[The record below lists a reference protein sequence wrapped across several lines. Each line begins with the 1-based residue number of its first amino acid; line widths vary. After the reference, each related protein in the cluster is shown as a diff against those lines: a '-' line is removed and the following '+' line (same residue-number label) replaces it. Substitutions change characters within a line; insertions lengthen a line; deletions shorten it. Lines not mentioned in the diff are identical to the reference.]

1 MVGTGAP
8 ASEAPGGPSLRAP
21 PLSWRLSSHLLH
33 PERRG
38 SMGHGRQAKGASWQ
52 AKQHPEAH
60 RWRGEG
66 HPLPVV
72 TALTR
77 RGAAGLQVHGQAR
90 LPLAEKLTLQGEV
103 ARPSESQPARCSPDG
118 GFPWPGDTAHCGTE
132 PGGRTAPRAPLR
144 PGPWRGAR
152 QAHTF
157 HSDEPAPGL
166 PRGEPVL
173 ACGGSWEPVPVGRR
187 SPKPPLGIWSWGS
200 PCRAQLDPR
209 PEDRPP
215 GVGRSGPQELHTL
228 PPFGAGGMRTPLC
241 SAGPPVSRDRCPG
254 KALGSSSSHDCHRP
268 LAGHS

>member
-1 MVGTGAP
+1 M
-8 ASEAPGGPSLRAP
+8 RAP

-72 TALTR
+72 TALTP

-132 PGGRTAPRAPLR
+132 PGGRTAPRDPSARAPGGERVKRTHSTVMSPHLGSPEESLSLLAVAAGSPSPSAGAAPSR
-144 PGPWRGAR
+144 LSASGAGDPPAGPSS
-152 QAHTF
+152 T
-157 HSDEPAPGL
+157 PAPRTGHLGL
-166 PRGEPVL
+166 AGAAL
-173 ACGGSWEPVPVGRR
+173 R
-187 SPKPPLGIWSWGS
+187 SSTRSLPSGWWG
-200 PCRAQLDPR
+200 
-209 PEDRPP
+209 
-215 GVGRSGPQELHTL
+215 T
-228 PPFGAGGMRTPLC
+228 RTPLC
-241 SAGPPVSRDRCPG
+241 SAGPPVGRDRCPG

-268 LAGHS
+268 LTGHS